1 MLQMANTK
9 NHVTTNNA
17 ENNGENNNQDTNPP
31 PPPSITL
38 EQVLAMQA
46 QML

>member
-1 MLQMANTK
+1 MANTM

-17 ENNGENNNQDTNPP
+17 ENNGENNNPP
-31 PPPSITL
+31 PPPPLTI

>member
-1 MLQMANTK
+1 MTNIRNHAANNYT
-9 NHVTTNNA
+9 
-17 ENNGENNNQDTNPP
+17 ENNGEINNDDANPP
-31 PPPSITL
+31 SPPPITL